1 VDTLVRALLA
11 ATPPG
16 TDDLVMWR
24 LATDSARGGFATTID
39 RALVGGAHADRLGF
53 AFAAGYAEALRA
65 LVPSAT
71 DVMAL
76 CATEDGGNQ
85 PRAIKTT
92 LTRRDGVHVITGKKK
107 WATGASAAASLLV
120 VASVGTADAVA
131 QAPSGTAPA
140 AGTAPATAAGTAP
153 ATGTAATGRNL
164 LRVVKVSTAA
174 PGLRITPT
182 SAPFVPEIPH
192 AEVELDHVPV
202 ADADI
207 LPGDGYDDYLKPFR
221 TVEDVHVHAA
231 LAGYLIGVARRRGW
245 HDLVERWLAVALAAR
260 SVALIDA
267 KAPTTHVA
275 LAGVL
280 TLATR
285 EVEEIEARWRA
296 QVDDPEHARWQRDR
310 PLLQVAMAARTAR
323 RDRAWQQL
331 G

>member
-16 TDDLVMWR
+16 TDDLAMWR
-24 LATDSARGGFATTID
+24 LATDSARGAFATTVE

-65 LVPSAT
+65 LVPSAS

-92 LTRRDGVHVITGKKK
+92 LTRTAPGTYELTGKKK

-120 VASVGTADAVA
+120 VAST
-131 QAPSGTAPA
+131 GTAPTSGGSA
-140 AGTAPATAAGTAP
+140 AGAVP
-153 ATGTAATGRNL
+153 RNQ
-164 LRVVKVSTAA
+164 LRVVRVSTAA
-174 PGLRITPT
+174 PGVRITPS

-192 AEVELDHVPV
+192 AEVELDHVPITE
-202 ADADI
+202 ADV

-231 LAGYLIGVARRRGW
+231 LAGYLVGVARRRGW
-245 HDLVERWLAVALAAR
+245 HDLVERWLAVALAAHA
-260 SVALIDA
+260 VALADA
-267 KAPTTHVA
+267 KAATTHVA

-280 TLATR
+280 ALAVR

-296 QVDDPEHARWQRDR
+296 QVDDHEHARWQRDR
-310 PLLQVAMAARTAR
+310 PLLQIAMAARAAR
-323 RDRAWQQL
+323 RERAWQQL